1 MYRRPPTSH
10 RGAATG
16 RVQRRSV
23 AQDAPVSLQAKMFW
37 GVSFVVVLIGLLW
50 LIWPVFSML
59 VGSAALAYLLDPV
72 VDRFERRGM
81 SRSSAIGIIFLTAIV
96 AIVLIALFVVPTVAE
111 QFAVLSQNISD
122 YLSRADALV
131 APAAT
136 WIEAKTGVHVPLD
149 PLEIKAMVPDLVKK
163 ISPDARASI
172 QGYLTG
178 AFSSGLGLVLK
189 VFNLALLPIFTFFLL
204 KDWDRIIESVDALV
218 PPRYRDTVR
227 RIGREVDTRLGGF
240 VQGQIT
246 VAVVLA
252 VLYSIGLRIVG
263 IDLAYLVGISAGLLF
278 VVPYLGTVI
287 GIVLSVVLSIL
298 KFGFDAHLIGVA
310 AAFAIPQAIEG
321 WFLTPRI
328 MGDKV
333 GLHPMVIMVALIV
346 GGNLMGIWG
355 MLVAIPVTATAFVLL
370 SEWLTRYRASRVF
383 GDTPAG

>member
-1 MYRRPPTSH
+1 
-10 RGAATG
+10 
-16 RVQRRSV
+16 
-23 AQDAPVSLQAKMFW
+23 MFW

-50 LIWPVFSML
+50 LVWPVFSML
-59 VGSAALAYLLDPV
+59 VGSSALAYLLDPV

-81 SRSSAIGIIFLTAIV
+81 SRSAAIGVIFLTGLVGIAI
-96 AIVLIALFVVPTVAE
+96 IALFVVPTVAQ
-111 QFAVLSQNISD
+111 QFAVLSQNIAD
-122 YLSRADALV
+122 YLSRVDALV
-131 APAAT
+131 APWAA

-149 PLEIKAMVPDLVKK
+149 PLEIKATVPDLIEK

-172 QGYLTG
+172 RGYITG
-178 AFSSGLGLVLK
+178 AFSSGLGLVLSI
-189 VFNLALLPIFTFFLL
+189 FNLALLPIFTFFLL
-204 KDWDRIIESVDALV
+204 RDWDRLIAAVDALV

-227 RIGREVDTRLGGF
+227 RIGREVDLRLGGF

-246 VAVVLA
+246 VAIVLA
-252 VLYSIGLRIVG
+252 VLYSIGLALVG

-287 GIVLSVVLSIL
+287 GIVLSVVLAIL
-298 KFGFDAHLIGVA
+298 KFGFDWHLLGVV

-333 GLHPMVIMVALIV
+333 GLHPMVIMVALLV

-355 MLVAIPVTATAFVLL
+355 MLVAIPVTATVFVLL
-370 SEWLTRYRASRVF
+370 SEWLARYRASRVF
-383 GDTPAG
+383 GDTPVG

>member
-1 MYRRPPTSH
+1 
-10 RGAATG
+10 
-16 RVQRRSV
+16 
-23 AQDAPVSLQAKMFW
+23 MFW

-81 SRSSAIGIIFLTAIV
+81 SRSAAIGVIFLAGIV
-96 AIVLIALFVVPTVAE
+96 AIVLIALFVVPTVAQ
-111 QFAVLSQNISD
+111 QFAVLSQNISE
-122 YLSRADALV
+122 YLSRADALL

-218 PPRYRDTVR
+218 PPRYRDTAR

-355 MLVAIPVTATAFVLL
+355 MLVAIPVTATVFVLL
-370 SEWLTRYRASRVF
+370 SEWLARYRASRVF
-383 GDTPAG
+383 GDTPAS

>member
-10 RGAATG
+10 RGAPTG
-16 RVQRRSV
+16 RLQRRPGT
-23 AQDAPVSLQAKMFW
+23 QLEAPVSLQARMFW
-37 GVSFVVVLIGLLW
+37 GVSFVIVLIALLW

-72 VDRFERRGM
+72 VDRFERRGI
-81 SRSSAIGIIFLTAIV
+81 SRSAAIGVIFLTAIV
-96 AIVLIALFVVPTVAE
+96 ATILIALFVVPTVAE

-122 YLSRADALV
+122 YLSRSDALV
-131 APAAT
+131 APAAS

-178 AFSSGLGLVLK
+178 AFSSGLG
-189 VFNLALLPIFTFFLL
+189 
-204 KDWDRIIESVDALV
+204 
-218 PPRYRDTVR
+218 
-227 RIGREVDTRLGGF
+227 
-240 VQGQIT
+240 
-246 VAVVLA
+246 
-252 VLYSIGLRIVG
+252 
-263 IDLAYLVGISAGLLF
+263 
-278 VVPYLGTVI
+278 
-287 GIVLSVVLSIL
+287 IVLSVVLSIL
-298 KFGFDAHLIGVA
+298 KFGFDVHLIGVA